1 MSSDDNLHQ
10 FCYKISMNEQA
21 VAPFIEAE
29 NIYIEEVGFKGKQES
44 AMAKRS
50 MVSACSIRCQF
61 AIPDLLGV
69 LVMLSTAPKESKAF
83 SDKILE
89 LCYNISVNYSN

>member
-29 NIYIEEVGFKGKQES
+29 NIYYR
-44 AMAKRS
+44 RS
-50 MVSACSIRCQF
+50 GI
-61 AIPDLLGV
+61 
-69 LVMLSTAPKESKAF
+69 
-83 SDKILE
+83 
-89 LCYNISVNYSN
+89 